1 MLRRY
6 EKRVN
11 EIQAIQYN
19 GTNAM
24 EVVDFVDDVVGCYWF
39 EKSSLEITT
48 ENEVIVCSIGDYIVK
63 DHKGKIKVH
72 EVNEFETIYREV
84 ENYD

>member
-6 EKRVN
+6 EERVN

-72 EVNEFETIYREV
+72 EASEFETTYREV
-84 ENYD
+84 EDYD

>member
-72 EVNEFETIYREV
+72 EVNEFETTYREV

>member
-1 MLRRY
+1 MFRRY

-24 EVVDFVDDVVGCYWF
+24 EIVDFVDDVVGCYWF

-72 EVNEFETIYREV
+72 EASEFETTYREV
-84 ENYD
+84 EDYD

>member
-1 MLRRY
+1 MKRY
-6 EKRVN
+6 LKRVS

-19 GTNAM
+19 GNNAM
-24 EVVDFVDDVVGCYWF
+24 EVVEFVGDVVGCYWF

-72 EVNEFETIYREV
+72 EVNEFETTYREV

>member
-1 MLRRY
+1 MSKRY
-6 EKRVN
+6 VKRVG

-19 GTNAM
+19 GNNAI
-24 EVVDFVDDVVGCYWF
+24 EVVEFVGDVIGIDWY
-39 EKSSLEITT
+39 EKASLEIITDDGRI
-48 ENEVIVCSIGDYIVK
+48 ECFKGNYIVK

-72 EVNEFETIYREV
+72 EVNEFETTYREV

>member
-1 MLRRY
+1 VLRRY

-72 EVNEFETIYREV
+72 EVNEFETTYREV